1 MSEVGAT
8 LQFSLHRFA
17 NPLTTSALLPM
28 SRNNPM
34 TFFRQ
39 VPILS
44 HQFSRREEVVV
55 LGHAPSQHVTL
66 FSVLQDQHQLVDAVD
81 FVFNTLN
88 QGTKRVRDVIDE
100 SVRDPIRSNV
110 DVILELFYPPSHVL
124 RVGCRAEVELER
136 LLCKIDAGC

>member
-28 SRNNPM
+28 SRNRPI

-39 VPILS
+39 VPILLPF
-44 HQFSRREEVVV
+44 FSYREVVNV
-55 LGHAPSQHVTL
+55 LGHAPSQHVAL
-66 FSVLQDQHQLVDAVD
+66 FSVLQNQHQLVDTVN
-81 FVFNTLN
+81 FVFDTLN
-88 QGTKRVRDVIDE
+88 QGTERIGDIIDK
-100 SVRDPIRSNV
+100 SVGDPIRSDV

-124 RVGCRAEVELER
+124 RVWCWAEVKL
-136 LLCKIDAGC
+136 K